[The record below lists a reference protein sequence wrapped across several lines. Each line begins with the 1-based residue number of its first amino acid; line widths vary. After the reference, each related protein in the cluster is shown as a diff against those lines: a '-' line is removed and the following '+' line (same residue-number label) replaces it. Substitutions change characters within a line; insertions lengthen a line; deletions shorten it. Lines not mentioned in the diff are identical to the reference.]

1 MKYNNKGLI
10 NTITL
15 AIGLVMIIAL
25 LSACGGQAPS
35 DSSGAMA
42 NGTPGTGIPPV
53 ISSGEVVAEG
63 KVVPVQY
70 ARLSFTKPG
79 IIGEILL
86 EEGDQVKKG
95 DVIIRL
101 QESESLQAQVAQAE
115 EQVLLA
121 EQAIK
126 DLKENAK
133 LEEARAFNK
142 ISTSYDELREA
153 GRQLYYFNLPIN
165 QRNLEMFQ
173 AADLMRDRLEQA
185 RKAWEPYKYES
196 EQYGAATERTKL
208 KKALDDAESDFRT
221 ALLRI
226 SYASREKSAMAEL
239 EKALSD
245 YDKLKEGPDPDKMAA
260 AEAKLKSAKASLASA
275 KAALDDLQ
283 ITAPFDGTV
292 AKLDVKIGESVN
304 AAAPVVT
311 IADYSRLI
319 VETDNL
325 TEIEVVKIEKGQ
337 EVSIVPDALPDVTLK
352 GRVESIAEVYEE
364 KRGDVTY
371 TVKIELLDSHPKL
384 RWGMTVDTTFKN
396 KE

>member
-1 MKYNNKGLI
+1 MKHLNKQFIITIVSALLLI
-10 NTITL
+10 
-15 AIGLVMIIAL
+15 IIVTA

-35 DSSGAMA
+35 NNSGAAA
-42 NGTPGTGIPPV
+42 NGTPGTSIPPV
-53 ISSGEVVAEG
+53 ISNGEVVAEG
-63 KVVPVQY
+63 NVVPVHY
-70 ARLSFTKPG
+70 AKLSFTKSG
-79 IIGEILL
+79 IISEIPV
-86 EEGDQVKKG
+86 EEGSKVKKG
-95 DVIIRL
+95 DVIARL
-101 QESESLQAQVAQAE
+101 QESESLQAQVAQSE
-115 EQVLLA
+115 EAVLLA

-126 DLKENAK
+126 NLKENAK
-133 LEEARAFNK
+133 LEEANAFNK
-142 ISTSYDELREA
+142 ISTSYDALREA

-165 QRNLEMFQ
+165 QRNLEMFE
-173 AADLMRDRLEQA
+173 AADLMRERLEQA
-185 RKAWEPYKYES
+185 RKAYEPYKYEN
-196 EQYGAATERTKL
+196 EQYGPATERTKL

-226 SYASREKSAMAEL
+226 SYASSEKSAMAEL
-239 EKALSD
+239 QKALSD
-245 YDKLKEGPDPDKMAA
+245 YDKLKNGPDPDKMAA
-260 AEAKLKSAKASLASA
+260 AEAKLKSAQATLASA

-283 ITAPFDGTV
+283 VTAPFDGTV
-292 AKLDVKIGESVN
+292 AKIDVKVGENVN
-304 AAAPVVT
+304 AGVPVIT

-371 TVKIELLDSHPKL
+371 TVKVELLESHPKL
-384 RWGMTVDTTFKN
+384 RWGMTVNSTFKS